1 MGNSNQFR
9 IKKRIVAQQL
19 GCQRRRGE
27 KQVSNAFNMRG
38 FVTAYSTDFS
48 FIPLIYISPFSPFHP
63 TFFSST
69 PRIRRMIRT
78 KRPPAADP
86 APRELWQKKKFQTI
100 LRSLLFFPPKK
111 RLTSLTTSCSVR
123 EFKRILMGNPSGAC
137 GWVSFYFQN
146 FLKSF
151 LLIFCSSLSIGGAY
165 LSCLLS

>member
-86 APRELWQKKKFQTI
+86 APRELWQKKNFKLFYV
-100 LRSLLFFPPKK
+100 RSLFFPP
-111 RLTSLTTSCSVR
+111 RNVWQVWLPPAAFVNLRESWWENHQVR
-123 EFKRILMGNPSGAC
+123 ADEFLLFSK
-137 GWVSFYFQN
+137 

-151 LLIFCSSLSIGGAY
+151 SLIFCSSLSIGGAY

>member
-1 MGNSNQFR
+1 MNWNACGSKFPSFSSFPPLSLEKMGNSNQFR

-78 KRPPAADP
+78 KRPPPLPQTRLPENFD
-86 APRELWQKKKFQTI
+86 KKKNFK
-100 LRSLLFFPPKK
+100 LFYVRSFFFPP
-111 RLTSLTTSCSVR
+111 RNV
-123 EFKRILMGNPSGAC
+123 
-137 GWVSFYFQN
+137 
-146 FLKSF
+146 
-151 LLIFCSSLSIGGAY
+151 
-165 LSCLLS
+165 